1 VSNYC
6 TMEEPEELQILKEI
20 AFSFGKTIREITR
33 RLNEFKGIR
42 EKAKEKTQ
50 QRLQAKREE
59 LTNYQ
64 EQLKQYNEQFS
75 FQVMEDLLQGKEV
88 EQVVRRILED
98 EIRKAL
104 EDSLNSILAQPEWTT
119 EQDVEGT
126 LQEYLQKG
134 YINFENGEV
143 NITSRG
149 AKILATAALKK
160 ILENLAKKGLGLH
173 AIENTGYGSEL
184 SVSSRRYEPGDEY
197 ELVDIEKTL
206 LHALE
211 RAGNSSTISLEPEDF
226 EIYETVHQ
234 TQLCAGLIIDES
246 GSMKCEDKI
255 RAAIET
261 SLALSELIRQEPQD
275 SLRVFIFSE
284 QVREILPW
292 KIANVNFT
300 GGTTDIRSALA
311 TFRKAVTLEK
321 GDKQV
326 YLITDSEPNTENGV
340 YLGFERAVEG
350 VLKEALRY
358 RQEGITLNIIMLDEN
373 SVLKAFASKMAR
385 LNLGR
390 VFFTSP
396 SHLGEVLVEDYLRSR
411 WG

>member
-1 VSNYC
+1 MSNYC
-6 TMEEPEELQILKEI
+6 TMEESEDLQILKEI
-20 AFSFGKTIREITR
+20 AFSFGRTIREITR
-33 RLNEFKGIR
+33 RIDEFKGIR
-42 EKAKEKTQ
+42 ERAKEKTQ
-50 QRLQAKREE
+50 QRLQAKRDEVA
-59 LTNYQ
+59 NYQ
-64 EQLKQYNEQFS
+64 ERLKQYNEQFS

-88 EQVVRRILED
+88 NQVVSRILQD
-98 EIRKAL
+98 KIRKDL
-104 EDSLNSILAQPEWTT
+104 EDSLNVLLAQPEWTT
-119 EQDVEGT
+119 EQDVESI
-126 LQEYLQKG
+126 LQGYQQKG
-134 YINFENGEV
+134 YIDFEDGEV
-143 NITSRG
+143 NVTSRG
-149 AKILATAALKK
+149 ARILAKAALKK
-160 ILENLAKKGLGLH
+160 ILENLAKKGMGLH
-173 AIENTGYGSEL
+173 PVDNTGYGSEL

-211 RAGNSSTISLEPEDF
+211 RSCDSSTIFLKPEDF
-226 EIYETVHQ
+226 EVYETIHQ

-292 KIANVNFT
+292 KIANVTFT
-300 GGTTDIRSALA
+300 GGTTDIRSALT

-340 YLGFERAVEG
+340 YLGFERAMEG

-411 WG
+411 

>member
-1 VSNYC
+1 MSNYC
-6 TMEEPEELQILKEI
+6 TMEESEDLQILKEI
-20 AFSFGKTIREITR
+20 AFSFGRTIREITR
-33 RLNEFKGIR
+33 RIDEFKGIR
-42 EKAKEKTQ
+42 ERAKEKTQ

-59 LTNYQ
+59 VANYQ
-64 EQLKQYNEQFS
+64 ERLKQYNEQFS

-88 EQVVRRILED
+88 NQVVSRILQD
-98 EIRKAL
+98 KIRKDL
-104 EDSLNSILAQPEWTT
+104 EDSLNVLLAQPEWTT
-119 EQDVEGT
+119 EQDVESI
-126 LQEYLQKG
+126 LQGYQQKG
-134 YINFENGEV
+134 YIDFEDGEV
-143 NITSRG
+143 NVTSRG
-149 AKILATAALKK
+149 ARILAKAALKK
-160 ILENLAKKGLGLH
+160 ILENLAKKGMGLH
-173 AIENTGYGSEL
+173 PVDNTGYGSEL

-211 RAGNSSTISLEPEDF
+211 RSCDSSTIFLKPEDF
-226 EIYETVHQ
+226 EVYETIHQ

-292 KIANVNFT
+292 KIANVTFT
-300 GGTTDIRSALA
+300 GGTTDIRSALT

-340 YLGFERAVEG
+340 YLGFERAMEG

-411 WG
+411 

>member
-6 TMEEPEELQILKEI
+6 TMEESEDLQILKEI
-20 AFSFGKTIREITR
+20 AFSFGRTIREITR
-33 RLNEFKGIR
+33 RIDEFKGIR
-42 EKAKEKTQ
+42 ERAKEKTQ
-50 QRLQAKREE
+50 QRLQAKRDEVA
-59 LTNYQ
+59 NYQ
-64 EQLKQYNEQFS
+64 ERLKQYNEQFS

-88 EQVVRRILED
+88 NQVVSRILQD
-98 EIRKAL
+98 KIRKDL
-104 EDSLNSILAQPEWTT
+104 EDSLNVLLAQPEWTT
-119 EQDVEGT
+119 EQDVESI
-126 LQEYLQKG
+126 LQGYQQKG
-134 YINFENGEV
+134 YIDFEDGEV
-143 NITSRG
+143 NVTSRG
-149 AKILATAALKK
+149 ARILAKAALKK
-160 ILENLAKKGLGLH
+160 ILENLAKKGMGLH
-173 AIENTGYGSEL
+173 PVDNTGYGSEL

-211 RAGNSSTISLEPEDF
+211 RSCDSSTIFLKPEDF
-226 EIYETVHQ
+226 EVYETIHQ

-292 KIANVNFT
+292 KIANVTFT
-300 GGTTDIRSALA
+300 GGTTDIRSALT

-340 YLGFERAVEG
+340 YLGFERAMEG

-411 WG
+411 

>member
-1 VSNYC
+1 
-6 TMEEPEELQILKEI
+6 MEESEDLQILKEI
-20 AFSFGKTIREITR
+20 AFSFGRTIREITR
-33 RLNEFKGIR
+33 RIDEFKGIR
-42 EKAKEKTQ
+42 ERAKEKTQ

-59 LTNYQ
+59 VANYQ
-64 EQLKQYNEQFS
+64 ERLKQYNEQFS

-88 EQVVRRILED
+88 NQVVSRILQD
-98 EIRKAL
+98 KIRKDL
-104 EDSLNSILAQPEWTT
+104 EDSLNVLLAQPEWTT
-119 EQDVEGT
+119 EQDVESI
-126 LQEYLQKG
+126 LQGYQQKG
-134 YINFENGEV
+134 YIDFEDGEV
-143 NITSRG
+143 NVTSRG
-149 AKILATAALKK
+149 ARILAKAALKK
-160 ILENLAKKGLGLH
+160 ILENLAKKGMGLH
-173 AIENTGYGSEL
+173 PVDNTGYGSEL

-211 RAGNSSTISLEPEDF
+211 RSCDSSTIFLKPEDF
-226 EIYETVHQ
+226 EVYETIHQ

-292 KIANVNFT
+292 KIANVTFT
-300 GGTTDIRSALA
+300 GGTTDIRSALT

-340 YLGFERAVEG
+340 YLGFERAMEG

-411 WG
+411 